1 MAERATARPPQA
13 AFWTV
18 LPFGFTEED
27 LCEFADRHFLFR
39 HPDTGNLYA
48 QPKDIMAYLT
58 SALRDRQAAL
68 AGTQL
73 RRPSRRPRKWRKRVI
88 RLPI

>member
-1 MAERATARPPQA
+1 MSEPIKLGPPQS

-27 LCEFADRHFLFR
+27 LCEFAERYQLFR
-39 HPDTGNLYA
+39 HPDTDKLYA
-48 QPKDIMAYLT
+48 KPNDILAYL
-58 SALRDRQAAL
+58 SYALLQRQAAL
-68 AGTQL
+68 AGNQL
-73 RRPSRRPRKWRKRVI
+73 RYRSPRPRDWRKRVI